1 MKASKKLILVSAAT
15 IMLTVP
21 VLAIQC
27 IKKVQEEINVYLLNF
42 FINKKI
48 ERRQV
53 SNLSKNISAFQLY
66 KHVIILQLICQ

>member
-1 MKASKKLILVSAAT
+1 MHQKS
-15 IMLTVP
+15 P
-21 VLAIQC
+21 RGNQC
-27 IKKVQEEINVYLLNF
+27 IPLEL